1 MLKRKVTYNVKLFI
15 IIITAAVSLTP
26 LFFVFT
32 NSFMSADEAE
42 ARYTSHL
49 TPLSSLGTTEGSIS
63 YMDMG
68 FLPDLISTSG
78 WRHMLTQEPS
88 NLRFMWNSIILAVPI
103 VLGQLVIAPLA
114 AYGIERVRQRH
125 KEKLYFTYIIIMLLP
140 LQALLVPHFIA
151 ANILGIN
158 DSYLAIILPAVV
170 GPFGVFLIRQ
180 QMKGFE
186 KSIIEAAKIDGAN
199 ELQIFTGIVLPNIKP
214 AMTALGVLAFAEAW
228 NIVDQAVV
236 FIRDQWSMPLS
247 VYLSTGLAGN
257 MGVVFAL
264 STFFMIPALII
275 FICGQDDLSEGIG
288 YSGRK

>member
-1 MLKRKVTYNVKLFI
+1 MLKRKITFNAKLFI
-15 IIITAAVSLTP
+15 IIITAAISLTP

-32 NSFMSADEAE
+32 NSFMSAAEAE

-78 WRHMLTQEPS
+78 WHHMLTQEPS

-158 DSYLAIILPAVV
+158 DSYLAIILPAIV

-186 KSIIEAAKIDGAN
+186 KSIIEAAKLDGAN
-199 ELQIFTGIVLPNIKP
+199 ELQIFAGIVLPNIKP
-214 AMTALGVLAFAEAW
+214 AMTALGVLTFAEAW

-247 VYLSTGLAGN
+247 VHLSTGLAGN

-264 STFFMIPALII
+264 STFFMVPALII